1 MIGMNRI
8 TGARLD
14 GLEHIAQSIADILT
28 TPVGSRVMRREY
40 GSLLPEMIDRPINGR
55 TKIELYAATAIA
67 LMRWEPRIRLG
78 RVQLH
83 LADHPGGAVLDIDGT
98 RTDTQEQ
105 LNIRVPLQMGA
116 ST

>member
-67 LMRWEPRIRLG
+67 LMRWEPRFRISSIRIQYEQPAGVSVEVSGRLG
-78 RVQLH
+78 DDTLTTTARI
-83 LADHPGGAVLDIDGT
+83 GGGL
-98 RTDTQEQ
+98 
-105 LNIRVPLQMGA
+105 
-116 ST
+116 